1 MNLYGLQYGTIGNL
15 LSRTPIQ
22 YYDDSKYFMQRL
34 SLFQLS
40 LLVLV
45 EAFIHCKT
53 THKRLIS
60 R

>member
-22 YYDDSKYFMQRL
+22 YYDDSKYTMQRL

-40 LLVLV
+40 LLV
-45 EAFIHCKT
+45 EAFIHFKT
-53 THKRLIS
+53 THKRLITHA
-60 R
+60 